1 MKPPAF
7 DYEAPRSLAEALAL
21 KARHGEEAR
30 FLAGGQSLVP
40 AMNFRLVRPAVLID
54 LNGIA
59 ELGDLACT
67 AAGRLQIGALVRHAR
82 VEGDAQVA
90 QHQPLLAEAIRE
102 VAHPQVRNRGTVCG
116 NLAHADPASELP
128 AVMVALRA
136 QMRAVSVRGERSIAA
151 ADFFQGTYSTALE
164 SDELLAQVLLEPMPA
179 GTGTAFLELARRPG
193 DYAMMGVAVVV
204 RVDASGACTD
214 ARVVC
219 CGAGD
224 RPLASAA
231 SAAVLLGARPGSD
244 PAALEA
250 LSEAAG
256 AALAT
261 SIDPPGTVHASADYQ
276 RHLAQVLAARAIAT
290 ACARAATHLPS
301 RSH

>member
-7 DYEAPRSLAEALAL
+7 DYEAPGSLAEALAL
-21 KARHGEEAR
+21 KARHGDEAR

-59 ELGDLACT
+59 ELGQLTCS
-67 AAGRLQIGALVRHAR
+67 AAGGLSIGALVRHAR
-82 VEGDAQVA
+82 VEADAQVA
-90 QHQPLLAEAIRE
+90 RHQPLLSEAIHE

-128 AVMVALRA
+128 AVMVALQA

-151 ADFFQGTYSTALE
+151 ADFFQGTYTTALE
-164 SDELLAQVLLEPMPA
+164 TDELLAQVRLEPLA
-179 GTGTAFLELARRPG
+179 SGTGTAFLELARRPG

-204 RVDASGACTD
+204 QTDASGACTD

-224 RPLASAA
+224 RPLASLA
-231 SAAVLLGARPGSD
+231 SAAVLRGASPGSD

-256 AALAT
+256 AALAA

-276 RHLAQVLAARAIAT
+276 RHLAQVLSARAIAT
-290 ACARAATHLPS
+290 AFARAAAHSPS
-301 RSH
+301 WSH